1 MLKRKRNKTKIVA
14 TLGPVSRNE
23 ATIEKLVLAG
33 ATMFRLNTSHDSA
46 EEHAKTIQKIRNVE
60 KKLKVFIP
68 ILIDLQGPKIRV
80 GNLIKPIPLEV
91 GKELILQYGLEQT
104 DEKIIPV
111 DYKGIA
117 NDVHEGESILLD
129 DGKIKIQVTK
139 KEGSKV
145 YVKVLHGELLKSRK
159 GINVPGGT
167 RSVSAITEKDV
178 DFIKFAV
185 EQEADY
191 IALSFVR
198 DKDDVLLA
206 KKYISHFGSDIPVI
220 AKIEKPEA
228 VANIEEI
235 LDVTD
240 AVMVARGDLG
250 IELSSEKVPMVQKKI
265 IASSFKY
272 RKTCIVATQ
281 MLESMIDE
289 QIPTRAEASDVA
301 NAILDGADAVMLS
314 GETAMGKFP
323 VDAVKMMA
331 KIARNVEDSNFCDYN
346 LDLDK
351 NKEYEPTPQAIADA
365 AVKMATFL
373 GAKAIL
379 AFTHT
384 GYTTR
389 LLSKLRPKV
398 PVIAV
403 SDQEKTCRKLNLCWD
418 IHPSLKAWDVDLND
432 NLLKKID
439 KLLHEKT
446 DFQTDD
452 RVIIIGSIPKLI
464 TGRTNFV
471 RVHRIGALANNN

>member
-1 MLKRKRNKTKIVA
+1 MIKQKRNKTKIVA
-14 TLGPVSRNE
+14 TLGPASCDE
-23 ATIEKLVLAG
+23 EIIEQLVNAG
-33 ATMFRLNTSHDSA
+33 ASMFRLNTSHNTV
-46 EEHAKTIQKIRNVE
+46 EEHAKTIEKIRAIE
-60 KKLKVFIP
+60 KKLKIFIP
-68 ILIDLQGPKIRV
+68 IMVDLQGPKIRV
-80 GNLIKPIPLEV
+80 GNLIEPIPLEV
-91 GKELILQYGLEQT
+91 GKELILEYGLEQT
-104 DEKIIPV
+104 NQHIVPV

-117 NDVHEGESILLD
+117 DDVHEGEYILLD
-129 DGKIKIQVTK
+129 DGKIKIQVLK
-139 KEGSKV
+139 KEGTRV
-145 YVKVLHGELLKSRK
+145 HVKIIHGELLKPRK

-167 RSVSAITEKDV
+167 GSVSAITERDV
-178 DFIKFAV
+178 EYIKFAV
-185 EQEADY
+185 EHNADY

-206 KKYISHFGSDIPVI
+206 KKYISHFGADIPVI
-220 AKIEKPEA
+220 SKIEKPEA
-228 VANIEEI
+228 VENIEEI

-250 IELSSEKVPMVQKKI
+250 IELSPEKVPMVQKRI
-265 IASSFKY
+265 IETAFNY

-281 MLESMIDE
+281 MLESMIE
-289 QIPTRAEASDVA
+289 EPIPTRAEASDVA

-314 GETAMGKFP
+314 GETAMGKHP

-331 KIARNVEDSNFCDYN
+331 EIARDVEASQFCSYN
-346 LDLDK
+346 LDLEM
-351 NKEYEPTPQAIADA
+351 KEDYEPTPQAIASA
-365 AVKMATFL
+365 AVKMADYL

-384 GYTTR
+384 GYTTK

-403 SDQEKTCRKLNLCWD
+403 SDMEKTCRKLNLYWD
-418 IHPSLKAWDVDLND
+418 IHPTLKNWDVDLTD

-439 KLLHEKT
+439 KLLLEKT
-446 DFQTDD
+446 TFQKDD

-471 RVHRIGALANNN
+471 RVHRMCAFQ